1 VKDIFKTIEKASK
14 RTLFKERGSKFFG
27 YAFPVLSEDDI
38 KNALE
43 SLKNKH
49 PTAGHFCY
57 AWQLGTETIQFRVN
71 DNGEPKNSAGMPIY
85 GQLQAFDVTNVLVV
99 SVRYFGGTKLGVG
112 GLAQA
117 YKYSAQITLEASEI
131 ISKTI
136 DVVYE
141 IKFDYD
147 LMNKVMRIIKD
158 HDLKIVLQKLDLK
171 CEYHI
176 AVRKKSAQQVFEN
189 FEKLYKLTITKL
201 E

>member
-1 VKDIFKTIEKASK
+1 MKDTFKTIEKASK

-38 KNALE
+38 KNTLE

-117 YKYSAQITLEASEI
+117 YKYSSQITLEASEI

-189 FEKLYKLTITKL
+189 FKKLYKLTITKL

>member
-1 VKDIFKTIEKASK
+1 VKDTFKTIEKASK

-158 HDLKIVLQKLDLK
+158 HDLKIVIQKIDLK

>member
-1 VKDIFKTIEKASK
+1 VKDTFKTIEKASK

-117 YKYSAQITLEASEI
+117 YKYSAKITLEASEI

>member
-1 VKDIFKTIEKASK
+1 MKDTFKTIEKASK

-131 ISKTI
+131 IYKTI

>member
-1 VKDIFKTIEKASK
+1 MKDTFKTIEKASK

-147 LMNKVMRIIKD
+147 LMNKVMRIIKN

>member
-1 VKDIFKTIEKASK
+1 VNDTFKTIVKASK
-14 RTLFKERGSKFFG
+14 ETLFKERGSKFFG
-27 YAFPVLSEDDI
+27 YAFPVLNEEDI

-43 SLKNKH
+43 GLKNKH

-57 AWQLGTETIQFRVN
+57 AWQLGTEITHFRVN

-85 GQLQAFDVTNVLVV
+85 GQLQAFDVTNIFIV

-112 GLAQA
+112 GLAKA

-136 DVVYE
+136 NVVYE

-158 HDLKIVLQKLDLK
+158 HDLKIVFQQLDLK
-171 CEYHI
+171 CNYHI